1 MSKVTLKGFILVPDA
16 DLPAV
21 KRELKTHIKL
31 TLAEPGC
38 LTFNVK
44 QCTDNPNRFDVYEEF
59 ESKSAFEIHQER
71 IKSSTWADVTVNVQR
86 HYELTES

>member
-1 MSKVTLKGFILVPDA
+1 MSTVTLKGFILVPDA

-38 LTFNVK
+38 LSFNVV

-59 ESKSAFEIHQER
+59 ESRAAFETHQER
-71 IKSSTWADVTVNVQR
+71 IKNSTWAGVTVNVQR
-86 HYELTES
+86 HYELSEL